1 MRAHTY
7 LGIFPLGRK
16 TYVALIARRMVSRV
30 EIVRLQLTLVHQN
43 ATTAHFRVGIGN
55 VLLRRGFV
63 RRSIR

>member
-7 LGIFPLGRK
+7 LGIFLLSQK
-16 TYVALIARRMVSRV
+16 TYVALIAHRMVSRV

-43 ATTAHFRVGIGN
+43 AATAHFRVGIGN

-63 RRSIR
+63 RRSMK